1 MALINV
7 NAAAAADRLEALNA
21 VTNGGR
27 GSSVCR
33 GVIQDLRANNPNG
46 AVALAELD
54 FDKVRQYPEMA
65 ALFKEVGLVSPDAV

>member
-1 MALINV
+1 MLLNEKESK
-7 NAAAAADRLEALNA
+7 AAADRLEALNA

-33 GVIQDLRANNPNG
+33 SVIQDLKSNNVKG
-46 AVALAELD
+46 AIALAELD

-65 ALFKEVGLVSPDAV
+65 ALFKEVGLISPNAV